1 MKISESNDFDG
12 VFVKYTD
19 SLVDSVFENIVIYK
33 CNLCE
38 EIFKWKS
45 YFFSYILKYENYVC
59 LCGEVFG
66 FLIFLYKYVYYY
78 RMK

>member
-1 MKISESNDFDG
+1 MKISDSNDFDG
-12 VFVKYTD
+12 VFVKYID
-19 SLVDSVFENIVIYK
+19 LLVDSVFENIVIYK

-66 FLIFLYKYVYYY
+66 GLI
-78 RMK
+78 

>member
-1 MKISESNDFDG
+1 MKISDSNDWDG
-12 VFVKYTD
+12 VFVKYID
-19 SLVDSVFENIVIYK
+19 LLVDSVFENIVIYK

-59 LCGEVFG
+59 LCGEVFDG
-66 FLIFLYKYVYYY
+66 LI
-78 RMK
+78 

>member
-1 MKISESNDFDG
+1 MKISDSNDFDG

-19 SLVDSVFENIVIYK
+19 LLVDSVFENIVIYK

>member
-1 MKISESNDFDG
+1 MKISDSNDSDG

>member
-1 MKISESNDFDG
+1 MKISDSNDFDG

>member
-1 MKISESNDFDG
+1 MKISDSNDFDG
-12 VFVKYTD
+12 VFVKYMD
-19 SLVDSVFENIVIYK
+19 LLVDSVFENIVIYK

-66 FLIFLYKYVYYY
+66 FLIFLYKYVYYH